1 MKVHEVSSATS
12 RDRCE
17 EGAGVQVS
25 TQLLQS
31 TPRPSWS
38 PVTPCLHVPGH
49 SGSAPRVHRR
59 SFLGASTSQTWSLC
73 EFIGCKRK
81 VESTGSDLGALRIPA
96 PPNSPGPGAP
106 QWLEQSWD
114 QRTKARGWGC
124 ASLLGQLDL
133 ASGTAASVAWE
144 QPVAL
149 ILRQEQG
156 GGGGGSPQVGLS
168 KHLLWDSPKRQ
179 RPSKTPRVS
188 WLWNLPSV
196 FRGTLRCVSPGQ

>member
-12 RDRCE
+12 RDRYE

-149 ILRQEQG
+149 IPRQEQG
-156 GGGGGSPQVGLS
+156 GVGG
-168 KHLLWDSPKRQ
+168 W
-179 RPSKTPRVS
+179 
-188 WLWNLPSV
+188 
-196 FRGTLRCVSPGQ
+196 FSPGRSLKAPPLGFT